1 MYNAKNS
8 NRSETIKLEL
18 DWLSKYVRETWNCSF
33 YVTVQTNHHNDK
45 KAQKKSFKRGRKNGI
60 LTRFPSFLKLM
71 LSICSR
77 AEERI
82 KRVTDHKLDCIQS
95 IAHIPPRLGLLKI
108 LPLTKYPHTDAST
121 SIICL
126 PQCE

>member
-45 KAQKKSFKRGRKNGI
+45 KSTKKV
-60 LTRFPSFLKLM
+60 LKGDGKM
-71 LSICSR
+71 VSSR
-77 AEERI
+77 
-82 KRVTDHKLDCIQS
+82 VSHHS
-95 IAHIPPRLGLLKI
+95 
-108 LPLTKYPHTDAST
+108 
-121 SIICL
+121 
-126 PQCE
+126 